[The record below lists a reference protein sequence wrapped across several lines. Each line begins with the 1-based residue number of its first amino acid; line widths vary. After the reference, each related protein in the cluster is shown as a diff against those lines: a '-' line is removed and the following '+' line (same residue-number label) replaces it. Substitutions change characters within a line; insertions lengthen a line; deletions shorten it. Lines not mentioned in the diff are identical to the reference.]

1 MFANYQYFLAI
12 AEELNLRKA
21 ADKLYVSHQNL
32 SKYLQRLESEL
43 GVTLCNRRP
52 VFSLTPEGELLAS
65 ALRETELTEQAF
77 RDNLAELVENASR
90 EIHLGTTE
98 GRFRIL
104 IPDLLGEF
112 HRNFPNVQLRITSA
126 DSPRLC
132 SMVENNQLD
141 IMIANASENYP
152 KSFECDT
159 VLNEHLYLV
168 ISENMLRE
176 YFSDSYPECKESFR
190 KGADLREFEDVPFS
204 MNLPGFRS
212 SMMVRRHCD
221 KLGIE
226 LKCIHVS
233 SHPDLHHIMSARDYA
248 ASFCLTMYLPKLLK
262 LNEECGGILNVFP
275 IEGLTEINPV
285 VIARLKK
292 RNLPGFSRE
301 FIGLIRRQCMNYAR
315 YDKLIMP

>member
-1 MFANYQYFLAI
+1 MFANYKYFLAI

-21 ADKLYVSHQNL
+21 ADRLYVSHQNL
-32 SKYLQRLESEL
+32 SKYLQRLEAEL
-43 GVTLCNRRP
+43 GVRLCNRKP

-65 ALRETELTEQAF
+65 SLRDIELTEQGF
-77 RDNLAELVENASR
+77 RDRLSEMIDEAGH

-112 HRNFPNVQLRITSA
+112 HRSFPDVYLRITSA

-132 SMVENNQLD
+132 RMVENNQLD
-141 IMIANASENYP
+141 IMVANASEDYP
-152 KSFECDT
+152 KSFACSE

-168 ISENMLRE
+168 ISDNMMMK
-176 YFSDSYPECKESFR
+176 YFPDCYPECKETFR
-190 KGADLREFEDVPFS
+190 AGADLREFQAVPFS

-212 SMMVRRHCD
+212 HIMVKRHAD
-221 KLGIE
+221 SLGIE
-226 LKCIHVS
+226 LNCIHVS

-275 IEGLTEINPV
+275 IKDMKETNPV
-285 VIARLKK
+285 VIAWLKK
-292 RNLPGFSRE
+292 RTFSSYAYE
-301 FIGLIRRQCMNYAR
+301 FIGLVRRQCMTYAK
-315 YDKLIMP
+315 YDKLFMP

>member
-1 MFANYQYFLAI
+1 MFANYKYFLAI

-21 ADKLYVSHQNL
+21 AEKLYVSHQNL
-32 SKYLQRLESEL
+32 SKYLQRLEADL
-43 GVTLCNRRP
+43 GVRLCNRRP
-52 VFSLTPEGELLAS
+52 VFSLTPEGELLAG
-65 ALRETELTEQAF
+65 ALRETELTEQGF
-77 RDNLAELVENASR
+77 RDKLAEMISDAQH

-112 HRNFPNVQLRITSA
+112 HRNFPSVQLRITSA

-141 IMIANASENYP
+141 FMVANASESYP
-152 KSFECDT
+152 KSFVCSQ

-168 ISENMLRE
+168 ISDNMLRE
-176 YFSDSYPECKESFR
+176 YFPETYPECKEAFSA
-190 KGADLREFEDVPFS
+190 GADLREFEDVPFS

-212 SMMVRRHCD
+212 HVMIQNHAE
-221 KLGIE
+221 KLRVG
-226 LKCIHVS
+226 LKCIHES

-262 LNEECGGILNVFP
+262 LNEESGGILNVFP
-275 IEGLTEINPV
+275 IKDLEDTNPV
-285 VIARLKK
+285 IIAWLKK
-292 RNLPGFSRE
+292 RTLSRYAYE
-301 FIGLIRRQCMNYAR
+301 FIDLIRRQCMTYAR